1 MQNILN
7 YKKYCY
13 TKYKI
18 YNMNVKNLIKIFI
31 ICSFFLISCSDEKQ
45 NKSNYKKKTD
55 IPLTGQ
61 LFDKENNHSNKVSDF
76 Y

>member
-1 MQNILN
+1 MQI
-7 YKKYCY
+7 
-13 TKYKI
+13 TK
-18 YNMNVKNLIKIFI
+18 LIKII
-31 ICSFFLISCSDEKQ
+31 IVFSIILIGCSDENQ

-61 LFDKENNHSNKVSDF
+61 SIDKKVNPSKKVSDF

>member
-1 MQNILN
+1 MNIR
-7 YKKYCY
+7 
-13 TKYKI
+13 
-18 YNMNVKNLIKIFI
+18 NLIKIITIF
-31 ICSFFLISCSDEKQ
+31 SFFLISCSDENQ

-61 LFDKENNHSNKVSDF
+61 SIDKKVNPSKKVSDF

>member
-1 MQNILN
+1 MQIR
-7 YKKYCY
+7 
-13 TKYKI
+13 
-18 YNMNVKNLIKIFI
+18 NLIKIIIVFSFI
-31 ICSFFLISCSDEKQ
+31 LGGCSDENQ

-61 LFDKENNHSNKVSDF
+61 SIDKKANPSKKVSDF

>member
-1 MQNILN
+1 MLI
-7 YKKYCY
+7 
-13 TKYKI
+13 TK
-18 YNMNVKNLIKIFI
+18 LIKII
-31 ICSFFLISCSDEKQ
+31 IVFSLILIGCSDENQ

-61 LFDKENNHSNKVSDF
+61 SIDKKANPSKKVSDF

>member
-1 MQNILN
+1 MQIN
-7 YKKYCY
+7 
-13 TKYKI
+13 
-18 YNMNVKNLIKIFI
+18 NLIKIIIFFSFI
-31 ICSFFLISCSDEKQ
+31 LISCSDENQ

-61 LFDKENNHSNKVSDF
+61 SLDKKANPSKKVSDF

>member
-1 MQNILN
+1 MQI
-7 YKKYCY
+7 
-13 TKYKI
+13 
-18 YNMNVKNLIKIFI
+18 KNLIKII
-31 ICSFFLISCSDEKQ
+31 IVFSFMLIGCSDENQ

-61 LFDKENNHSNKVSDF
+61 SIDKKADPSKKVSDF

>member
-1 MQNILN
+1 MQI
-7 YKKYCY
+7 
-13 TKYKI
+13 TK
-18 YNMNVKNLIKIFI
+18 LIKII
-31 ICSFFLISCSDEKQ
+31 IVFSLLLIGCSDENQ

-61 LFDKENNHSNKVSDF
+61 SIDKKANPSKKVSDF

>member
-1 MQNILN
+1 MQI
-7 YKKYCY
+7 
-13 TKYKI
+13 TK
-18 YNMNVKNLIKIFI
+18 LIKIIIVFSFI
-31 ICSFFLISCSDEKQ
+31 LISCSDENQ

-61 LFDKENNHSNKVSDF
+61 SIDKKANPSKKVSDF

>member
-1 MQNILN
+1 MQII
-7 YKKYCY
+7 K
-13 TKYKI
+13 
-18 YNMNVKNLIKIFI
+18 LIKIIIVFSFI
-31 ICSFFLISCSDEKQ
+31 LLISCSDENQ

-61 LFDKENNHSNKVSDF
+61 SIDKKANPSKKVSDF

>member
-1 MQNILN
+1 MQIKKLINIM
-7 YKKYCY
+7 
-13 TKYKI
+13 I
-18 YNMNVKNLIKIFI
+18 VFSFI
-31 ICSFFLISCSDEKQ
+31 LISCSDENQ

-61 LFDKENNHSNKVSDF
+61 SIDKKANPSKKVSDF

>member
-1 MQNILN
+1 MQI
-7 YKKYCY
+7 
-13 TKYKI
+13 
-18 YNMNVKNLIKIFI
+18 KNLIKII
-31 ICSFFLISCSDEKQ
+31 IVFSFMLIGCSDENQ

-61 LFDKENNHSNKVSDF
+61 SIDKKVDPSKKVSDF

>member
-1 MQNILN
+1 
-7 YKKYCY
+7 
-13 TKYKI
+13 
-18 YNMNVKNLIKIFI
+18 MNVKNLIKIFI
-31 ICSFFLISCSDEKQ
+31 ICSFFLISCSDENQ

-61 LFDKENNHSNKVSDF
+61 SIEKKVNPSKKVGDF

>member
-1 MQNILN
+1 MNIR
-7 YKKYCY
+7 
-13 TKYKI
+13 
-18 YNMNVKNLIKIFI
+18 NLIKIITVF
-31 ICSFFLISCSDEKQ
+31 CLFLISCSDDNQ

-61 LFDKENNHSNKVSDF
+61 SIDKKVNPSKKVSDF

>member
-1 MQNILN
+1 MQIKKLIDIIIVFSFILIG
-7 YKKYCY
+7 Y
-13 TKYKI
+13 
-18 YNMNVKNLIKIFI
+18 
-31 ICSFFLISCSDEKQ
+31 SDENQ

-61 LFDKENNHSNKVSDF
+61 SIDKKANPSKKVSDF

>member
-1 MQNILN
+1 MQI
-7 YKKYCY
+7 KK
-13 TKYKI
+13 
-18 YNMNVKNLIKIFI
+18 LIKILIVFSFI
-31 ICSFFLISCSDEKQ
+31 LIGCSDENQ

-61 LFDKENNHSNKVSDF
+61 SIYKKANPSKKVNDF

>member
-1 MQNILN
+1 MNIE
-7 YKKYCY
+7 
-13 TKYKI
+13 
-18 YNMNVKNLIKIFI
+18 NLIKIITAF
-31 ICSFFLISCSDEKQ
+31 SFFISCSDENQ

-61 LFDKENNHSNKVSDF
+61 SIDKKADPSKKVSDF

>member
-1 MQNILN
+1 M
-7 YKKYCY
+7 
-13 TKYKI
+13 KI
-18 YNMNVKNLIKIFI
+18 MPLIKIITAF
-31 ICSFFLISCSDEKQ
+31 SFLLISCSDENQ

-61 LFDKENNHSNKVSDF
+61 SIEKKVNPSKKVSDF

>member
-1 MQNILN
+1 MNIQ
-7 YKKYCY
+7 
-13 TKYKI
+13 
-18 YNMNVKNLIKIFI
+18 NLIKTI
-31 ICSFFLISCSDEKQ
+31 IVFSFLIISCSDEKQ

-61 LFDKENNHSNKVSDF
+61 SIDKKAEPNKKVSDF

>member
-1 MQNILN
+1 MQII
-7 YKKYCY
+7 KS
-13 TKYKI
+13 
-18 YNMNVKNLIKIFI
+18 IKIIIVFSFI
-31 ICSFFLISCSDEKQ
+31 LISCSDENQ

-61 LFDKENNHSNKVSDF
+61 SINKKANPSKKVSDF